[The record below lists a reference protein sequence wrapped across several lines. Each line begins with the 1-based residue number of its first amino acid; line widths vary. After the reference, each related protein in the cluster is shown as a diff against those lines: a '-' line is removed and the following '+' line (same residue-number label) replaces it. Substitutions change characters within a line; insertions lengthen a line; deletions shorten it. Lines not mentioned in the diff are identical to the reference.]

1 MQLEYVTRVYIQEE
15 VGYLMSPTDP
25 ENLTLY
31 FMYCLKKEQESII
44 RFKTSRQ
51 TKSFQT

>member
-25 ENLTLY
+25 ENLTLN
-31 FMYCLKKEQESII
+31 FKYCLKKEQESIV
-44 RFKTSRQ
+44 RFKTSRR
-51 TKSFQT
+51 TESF